1 MPHARATDG
10 TALFYSVEG
19 SGPPLLLIAGQANSS
34 RWWRQ
39 VLPDFTPHFTTIVM
53 DNRGTGSSDKPESPY
68 STRLFASDCVA
79 VLDDLGLDQ
88 ALVYG
93 TSMGGRIAQ
102 WIAAAHPE
110 RVSQLVLGCT
120 SPGGPHA
127 VERSAE
133 VRRSLAQVDQMKAR
147 KALVD
152 LMYTPAYRG
161 PFNTLGDP
169 AMPPYARK
177 LHLMA
182 SAEHDAWDALPS
194 ISCPTLVVHGTD
206 DIFNPTANA
215 PLIAERIPRARGAD
229 RGRTARLLR
238 GVPRGRV
245 TAGGGLP
252 QLVTHRSPRI
262 NAWPASLTPVASE
275 IGR

>member
-1 MPHARATDG
+1 
-10 TALFYSVEG
+10 
-19 SGPPLLLIAGQANSS
+19 
-34 RWWRQ
+34 
-39 VLPDFTPHFTTIVM
+39 VLPDFTASFTTIVM
-53 DNRGTGSSDKPESPY
+53 DHRGTGASDKPDAPY

-79 VLDDLGLDQ
+79 VLDDLG
-88 ALVYG
+88 AGTAFVYG

-102 WIAAAHPE
+102 WIAASHPE
-110 RVSQLVLGCT
+110 RVSRLVLGCT

-133 VRRSLAQVDQMKAR
+133 VRKSLAQVDQMKAR

-177 LHLMA
+177 LHLLA
-182 SAEHDAWDALPS
+182 SGEHDAWDVLPS

-215 PLIAERIPRARGAD
+215 PLIRSRIPGARMELIEGA
-229 RGRTARLLR
+229 RHGYFEEF
-238 GVPRGRV
+238 
-245 TAGGGLP
+245 
-252 QLVTHRSPRI
+252 RS
-262 NAWPASLTPVASE
+262 VASPLVVDFLSS
-275 IGR
+275 

>member
-19 SGPPLLLIAGQANSS
+19 SGPPLLLIAGQSNSS

-39 VLPDFTPHFTTIVM
+39 VLPDFTASFTTIVM
-53 DNRGTGSSDKPESPY
+53 DHRGTGASDKPDAPY

-79 VLDDLGLDQ
+79 VLDDLGV
-88 ALVYG
+88 AEACVYG

-102 WIAAAHPE
+102 WIAASHPE
-110 RVSQLVLGCT
+110 RVSRLVLGCT

-133 VRRSLAQVDQMKAR
+133 VRKSLAQVDQMKAR

-177 LHLMA
+177 LHLLA
-182 SAEHDAWDALPS
+182 SGEHDAWDVLPS

-206 DIFNPTANA
+206 DVFNPTANA
-215 PLIAERIPRARGAD
+215 PLITERIPGARMELVEGA
-229 RGRTARLLR
+229 RHGYFEEF
-238 GVPRGRV
+238 
-245 TAGGGLP
+245 
-252 QLVTHRSPRI
+252 RS
-262 NAWPASLTPVASE
+262 VASPLVVDFLSS
-275 IGR
+275 